1 MAHPVW
7 NEQKQ
12 KWILRIY
19 SGGKVIKE
27 FTSSKK
33 GPAGARDCNRRRSE
47 YLAGYA
53 EGNENTTVSAEWD
66 RFIAD
71 VKIRYSPEGAENIE
85 SYGKNNILPI
95 LGSRRIRGLTAND
108 FQRVLNDAKKKN
120 NEPLSL
126 KSLKNIKATL
136 TSFIK
141 FCKKDGFV
149 VPDSSDLYLP
159 EKNAAEKKDK
169 VVLTESQISLL
180 FDDSQ
185 PYASYWYI
193 DYFRFLCATGCRPG
207 EALALTF
214 ADYDGTFISIT
225 KSVNVA
231 GRLTP
236 GKTANAHR
244 RFVLNSKAKTA
255 LESQMEKARELGS
268 DNIFCNPNG
277 ELMSETTA
285 LKRWKYL
292 TDESRLNA
300 PGTTLYSLRH
310 TFITQMAPLLP
321 ESTLKS
327 LVGHSID
334 MTTYQTYNHI
344 TDKQLSIAAKIQDD
358 VFKTT

>member
-1 MAHPVW
+1 MANPVW
-7 NEQKQ
+7 NERKQ

-19 SGGKVIKE
+19 SGGKVVKE

-33 GPAGARDCNRRRSE
+33 GKAGARECNLRRSE

-53 EGNENTTVSAEWD
+53 EGHENTTVSAEWN
-66 RFIAD
+66 RFIVD
-71 VKIRYSPEGAENIE
+71 VETRYSPEGAENIK
-85 SYGKNNILPI
+85 SYGKNNILPVI
-95 LGSRRIRGLTAND
+95 GGRRIRGITAND
-108 FQRVLNDAKKKN
+108 FQTILNEARKTNGD
-120 NEPLSL
+120 PLSL
-126 KSLKNIKATL
+126 KSLKNIKSVL
-136 TSFIK
+136 TSFLR
-141 FCKKDGFV
+141 FCKKDGFN
-149 VPDSSDLYLP
+149 VPDPSDLYLP
-159 EKNAAEKKDK
+159 TKKAAEKKDK

-185 PYASYWYI
+185 PYADYWYM

-214 ADYDGTFISIT
+214 DDYDGTFINIT

-236 GKTANAHR
+236 GKTSNAHR
-244 RFVLNSKAKTA
+244 RFVLNSKAKSA
-255 LESQMEKARELGS
+255 LESQISKAKKIGS
-268 DNIFCNPNG
+268 KYIFCNQAG
-277 ELMSETTA
+277 DLMSETTA

-292 TDESRLNA
+292 IDESRLNA
-300 PGTTLYSLRH
+300 PGTNLYSLRH

-334 MTTYQTYNHI
+334 MSTYQTYNHI
-344 TDKQLSIAAKIQDD
+344 TDKQLEIAAKIQDD
-358 VFKTT
+358 IF